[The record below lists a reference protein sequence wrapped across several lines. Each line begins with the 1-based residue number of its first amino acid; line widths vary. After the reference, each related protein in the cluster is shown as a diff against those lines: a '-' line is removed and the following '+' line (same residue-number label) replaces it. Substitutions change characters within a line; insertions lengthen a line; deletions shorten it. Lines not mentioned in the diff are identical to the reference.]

1 MKPKRTMPMK
11 IVAYA
16 LVIGSLAL
24 AAPAAAHHS
33 YAMFD
38 RDKDVVLVG
47 AVKEWRWTN
56 PHTFMVLVVPAAG
69 GETEWRIEGQSTEV
83 LRLKGWNREMVK
95 VGDKV
100 TVHIKP
106 LKNGS
111 NGGQLAGVT
120 GADGQV
126 YK

>member
-1 MKPKRTMPMK
+1 MKT
-11 IVAYA
+11 VAYA

-38 RDKDVVLVG
+38 RDKDLALAG

-56 PHTFMVLVVPAAG
+56 PHTFMVLIVPKAG
-69 GETEWRIEGQSTEV
+69 GPDAEWRIEGQSTEV
-83 LRLKGWNREMVK
+83 LRLKGWNRDMVK

-106 LKNGS
+106 LKNGT

-120 GADGQV
+120 AADGQV